1 MSAADV
7 AAVREEVIKRI
18 AQDHYGPEASLEAI
32 VADTILDVLDP
43 KAITN
48 VELLIK
54 HLVTKG
60 LEGRR
65 CDVCRGKLIGKE
77 LAYGTC
83 GHCGGRSINP
93 TISKEVTL

>member
-7 AAVREEVIKRI
+7 AIVREHTIYHI
-18 AQDHYGPEASLEAI
+18 SAGLELEQA
-32 VADTILDVLDP
+32 VERALDDTNLN
-43 KAITN
+43 AGTTN
-48 VELLIK
+48 GTLIK

-65 CDVCRGKLIGKE
+65 CDVCRGELIGTE
-77 LAYGTC
+77 LAFGTC

-93 TISKEVTL
+93 TTKEEVNP